1 MSARDIVIEI
11 VGDERDGFRLR
22 VTGID
27 EEADT
32 SEVLAHTHESALE
45 HAEALR
51 SDLAKIVRELGARAV
66 VVRPAGRA

>member
-1 MSARDIVIEI
+1 MRARDIVIEI
-11 VGDERDGFRLR
+11 VGDDREGYRLR

-27 EEADT
+27 GAADT
-32 SEVLAHTHESALE
+32 SEVLAHTHAAALE

-51 SDLAKIVRELGARAV
+51 GDLAKVVRQLGARAV